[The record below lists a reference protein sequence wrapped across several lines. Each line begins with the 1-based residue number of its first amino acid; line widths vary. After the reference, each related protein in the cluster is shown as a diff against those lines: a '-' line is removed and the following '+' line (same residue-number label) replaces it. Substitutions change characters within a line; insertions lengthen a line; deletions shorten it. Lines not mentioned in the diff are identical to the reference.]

1 MVKKGNI
8 MNTLTNIDAT
18 IDAIKEVSSN
28 ALLKH
33 GFSRS
38 RQRLFDLSKTL
49 DQAWQDYKVAH
60 GKSYHKELVLFVI
73 EKSTNG
79 LRYNTIAR
87 RSGLRKVLVFDCLT
101 ELLKDNL
108 IYKKSIFSNR
118 NAKVKLLYCAKK

>member
-1 MVKKGNI
+1 

-28 ALLKH
+28 ALSKH

-38 RQRLFDLSKTL
+38 RQRIFDLSKNL
-49 DQAWQDYKVAH
+49 EQAWQSYKIVH
-60 GKSYHKELVLFVI
+60 GKTYYKELCLFVI
-73 EKSTNG
+73 TRSTNG

-87 RSGLRKVLVFDCLT
+87 RSGLKKVLVHDCLT
-101 ELLKDNL
+101 DLLKENL

>member
-1 MVKKGNI
+1 
-8 MNTLTNIDAT
+8 MNTLTNIDTT

-49 DQAWQDYKVAH
+49 DQAWQNYKVVH
-60 GKSYHKELVLFVI
+60 GKTYHKELVLFVI
-73 EKSTNG
+73 TRSTNG

-87 RSGLRKVLVFDCLT
+87 RSGINKLLVHDCLT
-101 ELLKDNL
+101 QLLREQL
-108 IYKKSIFSNR
+108 IYKKLND
-118 NAKVKLLYCAKK
+118 KKLLYCAKKK

>member
-1 MVKKGNI
+1 
-8 MNTLTNIDAT
+8 MNTLTNIDTT

-49 DQAWQDYKVAH
+49 DQAWQSYKVAH
-60 GKSYHKELVLFVI
+60 GRTYYKELVLFVI
-73 EKSTNG
+73 TRSTNG

-87 RSGLRKVLVFDCLT
+87 RSGLRKVLVHDCLT
-101 ELLKDNL
+101 DLLKEQL
-108 IYKKSIFSNR
+108 IIKKSVFNKG